1 MFDSFYFEE
10 EQKSMRTA
18 FLMTALTVL
27 LVLVGDYF
35 GGARGMMMM
44 LIISLAMNLFSY
56 WNSDKLVLA
65 QYNAKQ
71 VDEKSAPALYKMVQR
86 LAERGN
92 LPMPKVYII
101 DSPVPNAF
109 ATGRNPSHA
118 AVAVTEGIQRL
129 LTDEELEGV
138 LAHELTHVK
147 NRDTLISTIAAM
159 MAGAISMIA
168 NILQF
173 TAIFGRSD
181 DREGTNPLALL
192 GTIIIAPIAA
202 GLIQMSISRTRE
214 FLADEGGGDMCRNPL
229 ALASALAKIDY
240 YSKHGALPNA
250 SNATAHMFIIN
261 PMMGI
266 GESLSNLFSTH
277 PRTEER
283 IQKLKKQAMNPK
295 YKEKVIL

>member
-1 MFDSFYFEE
+1 
-10 EQKSMRTA
+10 MRTA

-109 ATGRNPSHA
+109 ATGRNPEHA
-118 AVAVTEGIQRL
+118 AVAVTTAL
-129 LTDEELEGV
+129 ANALDKDEIEGV
-138 LAHELTHVK
+138 LAHELSHVK
-147 NRDTLISTIAAM
+147 HGDILIGTIAAS
-159 MAGAISMIA
+159 MAGIIQMAVS
-168 NILQF
+168 
-173 TAIFGRSD
+173 RS
-181 DREGTNPLALL
+181 REYMADKSGGELSGNPDALADALL
-192 GTIIIAPIAA
+192 KIESYAKN
-202 GLIQMSISRTRE
+202 RT
-214 FLADEGGGDMCRNPL
+214 MP
-229 ALASALAKIDY
+229 
-240 YSKHGALPNA
+240 GATEN
-250 SNATAHMFIIN
+250 TAHMFIIC
-261 PMMGI
+261 PFSAKDMQQ
-266 GESLSNLFSTH
+266 LFSTH
-277 PRTEER
+277 PSTADRVAR
-283 IQKLKKQAMNPK
+283 LRAQAKAMRSSGGAK
-295 YKEKVIL
+295 

>member
-109 ATGRNPSHA
+109 ATGRNPEHA
-118 AVAVTEGIQRL
+118 AVAVTTAL
-129 LTDEELEGV
+129 ANALDKDEIEGV
-138 LAHELTHVK
+138 LAHELSHVK
-147 NRDTLISTIAAM
+147 HGDILIGTIAAS
-159 MAGAISMIA
+159 MAGIITTLSHWGM
-168 NILQF
+168 F
-173 TAIFGRSD
+173 FG
-181 DREGTNPLALL
+181 GV
-192 GTIIIAPIAA
+192 
-202 GLIQMSISRTRE
+202 
-214 FLADEGGGDMCRNPL
+214 CV
-229 ALASALAKIDY
+229 
-240 YSKHGALPNA
+240 H
-250 SNATAHMFIIN
+250 
-261 PMMGI
+261 
-266 GESLSNLFSTH
+266 
-277 PRTEER
+277 
-283 IQKLKKQAMNPK
+283 
-295 YKEKVIL
+295 VILYSLICSSATSRISLTCPSARE

>member
-1 MFDSFYFEE
+1 
-10 EQKSMRTA
+10 MRTA

-109 ATGRNPSHA
+109 ATGRNPEHA
-118 AVAVTEGIQRL
+118 AVAVTTAL
-129 LTDEELEGV
+129 ANALDKDEIEGV
-138 LAHELTHVK
+138 LAHELSHVK
-147 NRDTLISTIAAM
+147 HGDILIGTIAASMAAIVGLAM
-159 MAGAISMIA
+159 M
-168 NILQF
+168 IL
-173 TAIFGRSD
+173 A
-181 DREGTNPLALL
+181 PLA
-192 GTIIIAPIAA
+192 A
-202 GLIQMSISRTRE
+202 GIIQMAVSRSRE
-214 FLADEGGGDMCRNPL
+214 YMADKSGGELSGNPDALAD
-229 ALASALAKIDY
+229 ALLKIESYAKNRTMP
-240 YSKHGALPNA
+240 GATEN
-250 SNATAHMFIIN
+250 TAHMFIIC
-261 PMMGI
+261 PFSAKDMQQ
-266 GESLSNLFSTH
+266 LFSTH
-277 PRTEER
+277 PSTADRVAR
-283 IQKLKKQAMNPK
+283 LRAQAKAMRSSGGAK
-295 YKEKVIL
+295 

>member
-1 MFDSFYFEE
+1 
-10 EQKSMRTA
+10 MRTA

-109 ATGRNPSHA
+109 ATGRNPEHA
-118 AVAVTEGIQRL
+118 AVAVTTAL
-129 LTDEELEGV
+129 ANALDKDEIEGV
-138 LAHELTHVK
+138 LAHELSHVK
-147 NRDTLISTIAAM
+147 HGDILIGTIAAS
-159 MAGAISMIA
+159 MAGIITTLSHWGCSLVVATETGNSSSSAIVGLAMMILA
-168 NILQF
+168 
-173 TAIFGRSD
+173 
-181 DREGTNPLALL
+181 PLA
-192 GTIIIAPIAA
+192 A
-202 GLIQMSISRTRE
+202 GIIQMAVSRSRE
-214 FLADEGGGDMCRNPL
+214 YMADKSGGELSGNPDALAD
-229 ALASALAKIDY
+229 ALLKIESYAKNRTMP
-240 YSKHGALPNA
+240 GATEN
-250 SNATAHMFIIN
+250 TAHMFIIC
-261 PMMGI
+261 PFSAKDMQQ
-266 GESLSNLFSTH
+266 LFSTH
-277 PRTEER
+277 PSTADRVAR
-283 IQKLKKQAMNPK
+283 LRAQAKAMRSSGGAK
-295 YKEKVIL
+295 

>member
-1 MFDSFYFEE
+1 
-10 EQKSMRTA
+10 MRTA

-109 ATGRNPSHA
+109 ATGRNPEHA
-118 AVAVTEGIQRL
+118 AVAVTTAL
-129 LTDEELEGV
+129 ANALDKDEIEGV
-138 LAHELTHVK
+138 LAHELSHVK
-147 NRDTLISTIAAM
+147 HGDILIGTIAAS
-159 MAGAISMIA
+159 MAG
-168 NILQF
+168 
-173 TAIFGRSD
+173 
-181 DREGTNPLALL
+181 
-192 GTIIIAPIAA
+192 IITTLSHW
-202 GLIQMSISRTRE
+202 GM
-214 FLADEGGGDMCRNPL
+214 FFGGGDRDRNSSSSAIVGLAMMILAPL
-229 ALASALAKIDY
+229 AAGIIQMAVSRSREYMADKSGGELSGNPDALADALLKIESY
-240 YSKHGALPNA
+240 AKNRTMPGATEN
-250 SNATAHMFIIN
+250 TAHMFIIC
-261 PMMGI
+261 PFSAKDMKQ
-266 GESLSNLFSTH
+266 LFSTH
-277 PRTEER
+277 PRTADR
-283 IQKLKKQAMNPK
+283 VARLRAQAKAMRSSGGAK
-295 YKEKVIL
+295 